1 MISKI
6 KHKCHYWGKWDH
18 SIEMSVLGDSANTDR
33 PLILVNYVFVSAKI
47 VN

>member
-6 KHKCHYWGKWDH
+6 KYKCHYWGKWDH